1 MDYIDFEPVLFNIFQ
16 AVVQAGEVTGYE
28 GGVNVM
34 VSSDQ
39 FDRSVRG
46 FYQSTPIVPLW
57 LHLPTHNPPLYVL
70 GHGN

>member
-1 MDYIDFEPVLFNIFQ
+1 MDNIDFEPVLFNIFQ

-46 FYQSTPIVPLW
+46 FYQSTPIVL
-57 LHLPTHNPPLYVL
+57 L
-70 GHGN
+70 